1 MNVKPHSAT
10 GTGKVATTVK
20 LIFDLR
26 AGIAARDET
35 IRRLKSEL
43 AKAVLAS
50 SRHRRGG
57 AKTGVNR

>member
-35 IRRLKSEL
+35 IRSLRRQL
-43 AKAVLAS
+43 ADAYGKRNSV
-50 SRHRRGG
+50 RG
-57 AKTGVNR
+57 KFR